1 MHVKYEL
8 ELVINGIINMN
19 AFQCKAADL
28 NGRIIEKKIVA
39 DSKVSAQKSLEREGY
54 FALEINKAGG
64 MLDPIRHFQGL
75 QGLKPKDF
83 LFFNQEF
90 SVLIKAGLSI
100 VGALDVIIEKG
111 DKSKLAVMLRKIRN
125 DISRGESISG
135 AFGKYPATFPSLYI
149 ASLAAGEENGDLP
162 AAISRYIE
170 YIKSTDRIRQKVISS
185 SSYPVILLTVSC
197 FVLIFL
203 LVYVVPSL
211 TESFFETD
219 TQLPVITSLLLN
231 VSFAVRSGF
240 FYIIFIVA
248 GLLAALVYCSKTE
261 NGKMFF
267 DRFKINIPF
276 LGELYLNY
284 AISKL
289 TRTLST
295 ILSGGTPLVESIRIS
310 SGALNNAFLELRLAD
325 AVMNIKKGTGFAD
338 SLLDADFF
346 PKLALRM
353 ISAGES
359 SGALEQV
366 LSDVAD
372 FYESSVDT
380 KLSVLTSVIEPALMV
395 VMGLVIGF
403 IVLAI
408 YMPIF
413 QLASTIS

>member
-1 MHVKYEL
+1 MHVKYK
-8 ELVINGIINMN
+8 LVINGIITMN

-39 DSKVSAQKSLEREGY
+39 DSKVSVQKALEREGY
-54 FALEINKAGG
+54 FALEINKVGG
-64 MLDPIRHFQGL
+64 MLDPIRHLQGL
-75 QGLKPKDF
+75 QGLKAKDF

-111 DKSKLAVMLRKIRN
+111 DKSKLAVILRKIRN

-135 AFGKYPATFPSLYI
+135 AFGKYPATFPGLYI
-149 ASLAAGEENGDLP
+149 ASLTAGEENGDLP

-231 VSFAVRSGF
+231 VSSVVKSGF
-240 FYIIFIVA
+240 FYIIFIIA
-248 GLLAALVYCSKTE
+248 GLLAALVYYAKTK
-261 NGKMFF
+261 NGKMFL

-295 ILSGGTPLVESIRIS
+295 VLSGGTPLVESIRIS

-325 AVMNIKKGTGFAD
+325 TVMDIKKGTGFAD
-338 SLLDADFF
+338 SLLNADFF

-366 LSDVAD
+366 LSDIAD
-372 FYESSVDT
+372 FYENSVDT
-380 KLSVLTSVIEPALMV
+380 KLSVLTSAIEPALMV
-395 VMGLVIGF
+395 IMGLVIGF

-413 QLASTIS
+413 QLASSIS